1 MPRPPSTEPRV
12 RLNLEIP
19 IQVRERI
26 DRIKGLIE
34 ADSSTEVIRR
44 AVSLYELLLTLKGQ
58 VVIRLPDGREQ
69 DVLSIRDASRSRP
82 S

>member
-19 IQVRERI
+19 VRVRERI
-26 DRIKGLIE
+26 DRIRGMTE

-44 AVSLYELLLTLKGQ
+44 AVFAYELLLALKGQ
-58 VVIRLPDGREQ
+58 VVIRLPDGSEQ
-69 DVLSIRDASRSRP
+69 DVLTLR
-82 S
+82 